1 MVAQR
6 RVAGVRFRGAGR
18 IFYYDAGE
26 LDLHL
31 SDLVVVDSEQGPQ
44 VGRVVIAP
52 DQVLAVGFTG
62 PMQPIARRATSDD
75 LGEGPESAHD
85 Q

>member
-1 MVAQR
+1 MVAPK

-31 SDLVVVDSEQGPQ
+31 NDLVVVDSEQGRQ

-52 DQVLAVGFTG
+52 DQVLAVGLTG
-62 PMQPIARRATSDD
+62 PMTQIERRATSDD
-75 LGEGPESAHD
+75 PETAPGR
-85 Q
+85 